1 MASIQ
6 PGYRQELTF
15 RLCYL
20 RRLALVPS
28 CAFSHIGPVKSR
40 TALIALASRIRC
52 QPLLVRASAL
62 TSDQQPV
69 AKLKTDEVSE
79 VSSEPMGFLTY
90 KSEGEKLLP
99 LDRVKEEIQSRLVG
113 AAEDQSCNRRAD
125 GRLEACA
132 ERRLLSRGK

>member
-1 MASIQ
+1 M
-6 PGYRQELTF
+6 
-15 RLCYL
+15 
-20 RRLALVPS
+20 
-28 CAFSHIGPVKSR
+28 
-40 TALIALASRIRC
+40 
-52 QPLLVRASAL
+52 
-62 TSDQQPV
+62 

-79 VSSEPMGFLTY
+79 VSSEPMGFLSY